1 MKPVTGIC
9 VTKVVTLG
17 CLLAGF
23 PATAQVA
30 SPALSPHPAPAIS
43 SSESP
48 DPDKA
53 RIPAQRSAAAGAALA
68 LYRDLLSPV
77 LSAADVY
84 QIRQVNIDRE
94 DLHLALS
101 DGTIGLLRTADG
113 RVTGAIFEGTGEILL
128 LPPNRAE
135 RTSLVLFTG
144 SGVLEQEFNSA
155 YMRFFDD
162 KLVDE
167 LRAGFRPGE
176 EVQEFISRWQ
186 STTKTLARGDA
197 LPILRAI
204 TNAQDATSR
213 FLFVRLGGTRLG
225 VFDVVFDANAPEQF
239 RVAHGRVVN
248 QQEYYDSW
256 SSFPMRSARD
266 AATKSQGA
274 LAQFEIGDYKM
285 RIKVHP
291 PTEVSAEAG
300 FTLTPLHSGERT
312 VILELSRYLRV
323 TEVRADGQP
332 VEFIQNEAVSGS
344 ELARRG
350 DDLVALVFPSV
361 LEKGRTVQLSISYS
375 GPVMFSAGEE
385 LLYVGARGTWYPN
398 AGPSYSNYDLT
409 FEYPDEW
416 SLVATGRPAST
427 SVENGRRTSRFV
439 TEKPIARAGFNL
451 GKFETAAAS
460 AGDVAIHAYA
470 ARTVEKD
477 LAARE
482 ARTGRAPQPAHE
494 VKQIADQAA
503 ASVQF
508 LSRELDPF
516 PYSNLEITQIPG
528 LVSQSWPGLIYL
540 SSMAYLDRDERRAA
554 GVRDAYTEMLLSRLM
569 LSHETAHQWW
579 GDAVDTV
586 SYRDEWITEA
596 LANYCALLMLEKD
609 DPESMTT
616 ALDYYRSQLLKE
628 TENGIVA
635 DAGPVTL
642 GVRLGSSK
650 FPEAYDRV
658 LYGRGTWLIHMLRSM
673 LRQAGGE
680 NGDAAFFSALKGLLL
695 NSPNHKIST
704 RDLQHAFEQV
714 LPASLKYEGSKSLDW
729 FFDGWVNGAAIPSL
743 ALEGTRISPATT
755 ASGGKV
761 KVSGTIRRSHAD
773 KDLVTAVPL
782 FAVSADG
789 KRKFLEFVFADEAET
804 AFTLSAPAG
813 TKQIVLDPGNTVL
826 RR

>member
-1 MKPVTGIC
+1 MKPVSCNC
-9 VTKVVTLG
+9 VTKVVLLG

-23 PATAQVA
+23 PSTAQVA
-30 SPALSPHPAPAIS
+30 SPALSPHPAPAVS
-43 SSESP
+43 GPESP

-53 RIPAQRSAAAGAALA
+53 SAQRSAAPGTALA
-68 LYRDLLSPV
+68 LYRDLLNPI
-77 LSAADVY
+77 LNAADVY
-84 QIRQVNIDRE
+84 QIREVNIDRE

-101 DGTIGLLRTADG
+101 DGTIGLMRTADG

-144 SGVLEQEFNSA
+144 SGVLEQEFTSA

-162 KLVDE
+162 KLVEE
-167 LRAGFRPGE
+167 LRAGFRAAE
-176 EVQEFISRWQ
+176 EAQEFISRWQ

-204 TNAQDATSR
+204 TNAQDPTSR
-213 FLFVRLGGTRLG
+213 FLFVRLGGTQLG

-256 SSFPMRSARD
+256 TSFPMRSARE
-266 AATKSQGA
+266 AAGRSEGA

-285 RIKVHP
+285 RIKVHL
-291 PTEVSAEAG
+291 PTDVSAEAD
-300 FTLTPLHSGERT
+300 FALTPLHSGERM
-312 VILELSRYLRV
+312 VILELSRSLRV
-323 TEVRADGQP
+323 TEARANGQP

-350 DDLVALVFPSV
+350 DDLVALVFPSA
-361 LEKGRTVQLSISYS
+361 LEKGRTIQLSLTYS

-409 FEYPDEW
+409 FEYPDDW
-416 SLVATGRPAST
+416 LLVATGKSAST

-451 GKFETAAAS
+451 GKFETAGAS
-460 AGDVAIHAYA
+460 AGGVAIHAYA
-470 ARTVEKD
+470 AKTVEKD

-482 ARTGRAPQPAHE
+482 ARAGRTPQPAHE
-494 VKQIADQAA
+494 VKQIAEQAA

-508 LSRELDPF
+508 LSRELEPF
-516 PYSNLEITQIPG
+516 PYTNLEITQLPG

-540 SSMAYLDRDERRAA
+540 SSLAYLDRDERRAA
-554 GVRDAYTEMLLSRLM
+554 GVSDAYTEMLLSRLM

-579 GDAVDTV
+579 GDAVDTI

-596 LANYCALLMLEKD
+596 VANYCALLMLEKD
-609 DPESMTT
+609 DPQSMTT

-635 DAGPVTL
+635 NAGPVTL
-642 GVRLGSSK
+642 GIRLGSSR

-658 LYGRGTWLIHMLRSM
+658 LYGRGTWLIHMLRTM

-680 NGDAAFFSALKGLLL
+680 NSDAAFFSALKGLLL

-729 FFDGWVNGAAIPSL
+729 FFDGWVNGASIPAL
-743 ALEGTRISPATT
+743 ALEDVRVLPAS
-755 ASGGKV
+755 SGRV
-761 KVSGTIRRSHAD
+761 KVSATIRQTHAD
-773 KDLVTAVPL
+773 KDLVTAVPI
-782 FAVSADG
+782 FGVGDDG
-789 KRKFLEFVFADEAET
+789 KQRFLEFVFADEAAT
-804 AFTLSAPAG
+804 TFTLSAPAG
-813 TKQIVLDPGNTVL
+813 TKQIVMDPENTLL